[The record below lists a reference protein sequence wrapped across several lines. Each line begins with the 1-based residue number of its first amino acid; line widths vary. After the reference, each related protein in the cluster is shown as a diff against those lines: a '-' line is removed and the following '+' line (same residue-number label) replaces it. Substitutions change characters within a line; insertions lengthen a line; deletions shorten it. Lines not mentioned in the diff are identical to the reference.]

1 VAERGNT
8 KHGAHLDEQ
17 MQHEAEGMVR
27 GTKPAHVEEA
37 RETEPFP
44 DETDPAEVREALN
57 PNTGKGEAG
66 GGGASDE

>member
-1 VAERGNT
+1 MAERGNT
-8 KHGAHLDEQ
+8 KHNQELDDQ
-17 MQHEAEGMVR
+17 MKHEVQGMVR

-44 DETDPAEVREALN
+44 DETDPEEVRDALN

-66 GGGASDE
+66 GGGGSNE